1 MKVSRAEKNKLKIGI
16 FSFFSGAGF
25 LDLGFEK
32 SGYDVLFANEIC
44 KDFASVYT
52 FAREQMNMQGVTPD
66 QHSVEDYVDS
76 AKEQY
81 ENLKEKISE
90 ARKKYDLIGFIG
102 GPPCPDFSVAGKN
115 EGATGKHGRLSQ
127 VYMNVIF
134 EFKPDFFVFENV
146 RGLIKTG
153 RHREFF
159 ETLIRQAQEN
169 DYLTTWE
176 LTNALEYGVPQD
188 RDRVIFLGFL
198 RSTYA
203 QRPAQAT
210 TIISDF
216 PWQETRKYKRREI
229 KKYPAWP
236 TQEPFQEN
244 GKRPCCLKRYIDL
257 AVMTWFTKNNV
268 DKHPNASHH
277 FVPRSGILRMQ
288 SYAEGDVS
296 RKCFKRLHRWR
307 YSPAAAYGNNEVHLH
322 PFKVRRLS
330 VAEALAIQSLPKEFC
345 LPPELPLTSMFKT
358 IGNGVPFLLAK
369 GIASGIKRYI
379 MENACSRR
387 VKSSTPRRKCKKTQ
401 CELCDKILHGDKQ

>member
-1 MKVSRAEKNKLKIGI
+1 MKASHSEKNKFKIGI

-44 KDFASVYT
+44 KDFVSVYT
-52 FAREQMNMQGVTPD
+52 FARKQMNMRYVTPT
-66 QHSVEDYVDS
+66 QHSIEDYVDPEREHY
-76 AKEQY
+76 KKLQ
-81 ENLKEKISE
+81 KKIEE

-127 VYMNVIF
+127 IYMNVIF

-159 ETLIRQAQEN
+159 DKLIEQAHRN
-169 DYLTTWE
+169 DYLTTWD
-176 LTNALEYGVPQD
+176 LTNSLEYGVPQD

-198 RSTYA
+198 RSIFA
-203 QRPAQAT
+203 QYPSKST
-210 TIISDF
+210 TVISDF
-216 PWQETRKYKRREI
+216 PWQKTRKYKCREI

-236 TQEPFQEN
+236 RQDSFQEN
-244 GKRPCCLKRYIDL
+244 GNRLCELKRYNDL
-257 AVMTWFTKNNV
+257 AVMTWFNKNDV
-268 DKHPNASHH
+268 DHHPNAKHH
-277 FVPRSGILRMQ
+277 FIPRRGISRMQ
-288 SYAEGDVS
+288 TYNEGDVS

-330 VAEALAIQSLPKEFC
+330 VAEALAIQSLPKEFS
-345 LPPELPLTSMFKT
+345 LPPELSLTSMFKT

-369 GIASGIKRYI
+369 GIASGIKSYLS
-379 MENACSRR
+379 ENVCS
-387 VKSSTPRRKCKKTQ
+387 Q
-401 CELCDKILHGDKQ
+401 KI